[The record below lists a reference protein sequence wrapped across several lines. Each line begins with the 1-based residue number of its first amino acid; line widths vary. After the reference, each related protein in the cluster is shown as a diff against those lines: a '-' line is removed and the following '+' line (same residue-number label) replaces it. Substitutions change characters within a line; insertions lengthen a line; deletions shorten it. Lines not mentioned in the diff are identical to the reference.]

1 MLRYVARRIVAASMK
16 AICHRRSGAHFGIY
30 RPDTFRFED

>member
-1 MLRYVARRIVAASMK
+1 MLRYVARRIVAAPVK
-16 AICHRRSGAHFGIY
+16 AIRHRGSGIR

>member
-16 AICHRRSGAHFGIY
+16 AIRHRRSGARPGVY
-30 RPDTFRFED
+30 RPGTFRFED